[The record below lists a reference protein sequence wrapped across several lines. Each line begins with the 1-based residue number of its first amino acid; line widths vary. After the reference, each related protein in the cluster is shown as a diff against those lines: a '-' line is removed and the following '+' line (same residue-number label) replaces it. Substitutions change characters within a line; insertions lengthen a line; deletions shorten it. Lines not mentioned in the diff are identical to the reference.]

1 MKSITLSHEVGFND
15 HRSLFQSHMKQASL
29 DNEAKSL

>member
-1 MKSITLSHEVGFND
+1 MKPITLSHEVGFND

-29 DNEAKSL
+29 DDEA